1 MKKIKGTFFVEKE
14 YLDNK
19 IFSIQENKKNHY
31 KYSKYISIRDG
42 FLKKGIEI
50 NTQDISKE
58 SDTDFTIYL
67 DYPKRILA
75 KKKYIIVRE
84 PRIIIPNNHNYKK
97 LNKFN
102 KIFTYND
109 KLVDNTKFIK
119 FINGSYDFSKVKK
132 YKSESQ
138 NGYVLICRNKKS
150 FKDGESYSLRNQII
164 TFFESS
170 NLTFDL
176 YGFGWDRKN
185 FNYKIIEV
193 LFNRMK
199 MKRPSSNL
207 YKNYKG
213 TVTNK
218 REKTSEYLFQFS
230 IENSNNTDGYISE
243 KIFDAFFSNNIPIY
257 SGAPNINDFIPK
269 NCFINLND
277 FSSIKEL
284 IIYTESL
291 NAQDIVNFK
300 NEIDK
305 FLISNKAKRFS
316 VQYNSKLLIN
326 KIIDDLKI

>member
-207 YKNYKG
+207 VNLYLDNSPPIGTILNVNVPHCSLRDLKGYRATVQGKQYFDDNFDERIDPRGRKYYWMIGEMIDNDKNLDCDGIAIKNNYVSI
-213 TVTNK
+213 TPINF
-218 REKTSEYLFQFS
+218 EMSNIEYFNQLKK
-230 IENSNNTDGYISE
+230 E
-243 KIFDAFFSNNIPIY
+243 
-257 SGAPNINDFIPK
+257 
-269 NCFINLND
+269 
-277 FSSIKEL
+277 IKE
-284 IIYTESL
+284 
-291 NAQDIVNFK
+291 
-300 NEIDK
+300 
-305 FLISNKAKRFS
+305 
-316 VQYNSKLLIN
+316 
-326 KIIDDLKI
+326 